1 MADHSFAKNREYLV
15 TMPHLPGSDW
25 RWRVISSRSGR
36 QRRMMLAG
44 GLEVS
49 NLVVVATVIFQR
61 QALDIDEPV

>member
-1 MADHSFAKNREYLV
+1 
-15 TMPHLPGSDW
+15 
-25 RWRVISSRSGR
+25 
-36 QRRMMLAG
+36 MLAG